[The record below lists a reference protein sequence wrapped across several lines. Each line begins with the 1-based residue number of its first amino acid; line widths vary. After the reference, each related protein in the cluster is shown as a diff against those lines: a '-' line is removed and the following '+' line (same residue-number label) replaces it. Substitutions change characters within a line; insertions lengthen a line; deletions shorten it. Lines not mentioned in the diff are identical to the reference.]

1 VIIKLLNK
9 GWFLAKLTLYYK
21 VDSSNGETLKQT
33 VSIPINKE
41 HIFKLPYDTDLKS
54 TYLIAHAVAGK
65 NIMIVQIKQRN
76 ECFHIWGT
84 SLNSIYSS
92 MPCW

>member
-1 VIIKLLNK
+1 MIIKLLNK
-9 GWFLAKLTLYYK
+9 GWYLAKLTIYYK
-21 VDSSNGETLKQT
+21 VESSNGERERET
-33 VSIPINKE
+33 VFIPIHQE
-41 HIFKLPYDTDLKS
+41 HVFRLPYDTDLKS
-54 TYLIAHAVAGK
+54 TFLIAHAVAGK
-65 NIMIVQIKQRN
+65 NIMNVQIKQRN